1 MFPRQQ
7 LQVTTRSI
15 PAQRPQYPHRNK
27 MCKLI
32 KTEGMIIEN
41 GKNEHFRYFYSS
53 INLTR
58 IKSPQRMLVK

>member
-1 MFPRQQ
+1 
-7 LQVTTRSI
+7 
-15 PAQRPQYPHRNK
+15 

-58 IKSPQRMLVK
+58 IKSPQRRLVK